1 MKREKIIRFCVW
13 GLVLAGCFIFLQAAN
28 RFNFLY
34 SGQKHLTS
42 LWSIP
47 YAGALSVALL
57 VTLVVVLADFLLRK
71 LIRGSKGRIALT
83 SGLAVAA
90 LATVFFSYKSSLG
103 EKDLYKELDWYM
115 YQDRPDDIIR
125 VLSKTNDNNYVYQNF
140 LNWALARKGILGD
153 EMFNYSQTDPY
164 SLILEWR
171 EIAYTSV
178 MMSNIYYE
186 MGHISLAQRMA
197 FEANVI
203 FDNSNPRMLQR
214 LVQTNLIFGQYD
226 VAEKYIARLEKSCLY
241 RKWATSQRKFLRN
254 REMILNDPEL
264 GPKARCVPKDNN
276 LALSKNDLG
285 WDLEEILRANP
296 DHSPTREYA
305 GAHFLLAKNLQGFN
319 DFLNEFMTGHPL
331 PKSHKEAVMILSE
344 KEPDLIGKWNIDPE
358 TIKRYSDFKEF
369 YSKNS
374 RRSDLR
380 QRLRSK
386 FGDTYW
392 LYYLY
397 NQNK

>member
-1 MKREKIIRFCVW
+1 MKREKIFRYCVW
-13 GLVLAGCFIFLQAAN
+13 GLVLAGCFIFLQSAN

-34 SGQKHLTS
+34 SGQKHLAS

-83 SGLAVAA
+83 SGLAFIA

-103 EKDLYKELDWYM
+103 KKNLYKELDWYM

-125 VLSKTNDNNYVYQNF
+125 VLSKTNDNSYVYQNF
-140 LNWALARKGILGD
+140 RNWALARKGLLGED
-153 EMFNYSQTDPY
+153 MFKYSQTNPY
-164 SLILEWR
+164 SLVLEWK
-171 EIAYTSV
+171 EIAYTSILL
-178 MMSNIYYE
+178 SNIYYE

-226 VAEKYIARLEKSCLY
+226 VAEKYISRLEKSCSY
-241 RKWATSQRKFLRN
+241 RKWATDQRKFLRN
-254 REMILNDPEL
+254 REMILQDPEL
-264 GPKARCVPKDNN
+264 GPKARCVPHDNN
-276 LALSKNDLG
+276 LALSHNDLG

-296 DHSPTREYA
+296 YHTATREYA
-305 GAHFLLAKNLQGFN
+305 GAHFLLAKNLQSFK
-319 DFLNEFMTGHPL
+319 DFLDEFMAGQPL
-331 PKSHKEAVMILSE
+331 PKSFKEAVLILSE
-344 KEPDLIGKWNIDPE
+344 KEPELIGKWNIDQE
-358 TIKRYSDFKEF
+358 TLKRYSDFKEF
-369 YSKNS
+369 YTKNS

>member
-1 MKREKIIRFCVW
+1 MKREKIFRYCVW
-13 GLVLAGCFIFLQAAN
+13 GLVLAGCFIFLQSAN
-28 RFNFLY
+28 GFNFLY
-34 SGQKHLTS
+34 SGQEHLNS
-42 LWSIP
+42 LWNIP

-57 VTLVVVLADFLLRK
+57 ATLAGVLADFLLRK
-71 LIRGSKGRIALT
+71 LIRCSKGRIALT
-83 SGLAVAA
+83 AGLAVAA

-171 EIAYTSV
+171 EIEYTSLLL
-178 MMSNIYYE
+178 SNIYYE

-214 LVQTNLIFGQYD
+214 LIQTNLIFGQYD
-226 VAEKYIARLEKSCLY
+226 VAEKYIARLEKSCFY
-241 RKWATSQRKFLRN
+241 RKWATDQRKFLRN
-254 REMILNDPEL
+254 REMILQDPEL
-264 GPKARCVPKDNN
+264 GPKARCVPHDNN
-276 LALSKNDLG
+276 LALSHNDLG

-296 DHSPTREYA
+296 YHTATREYA
-305 GAHFLLAKNLQGFN
+305 GAHFLLRKR
-319 DFLNEFMTGHPL
+319 TGPHQ
-331 PKSHKEAVMILSE
+331 EME
-344 KEPDLIGKWNIDPE
+344 
-358 TIKRYSDFKEF
+358 Y
-369 YSKNS
+369 
-374 RRSDLR
+374 RS
-380 QRLRSK
+380 
-386 FGDTYW
+386 
-392 LYYLY
+392 
-397 NQNK
+397 